1 MDDHR
6 LADHDLQTGAE
17 RLPLRGLRVI
27 EVSSFVAAPLGG
39 MTLAQLGADVI
50 RVDPIGGAA
59 DTERWPVAAS
69 GTSLYWA
76 GLNKG
81 KRSIEVDM
89 RSEAGRRIV
98 TDLIS
103 AEGASGGVVI
113 TNAVAQPW
121 LGHEALARLRP
132 DLIHVHVVGRSD
144 GTPAVDYTVN
154 AATGFPMVTGPQ
166 GHADPVN
173 HVLPAWDIACGLYAA
188 VGILAAERTRQRTG
202 LGQSVRIALE
212 DVALATAG
220 NLGFLAEAQVNHAPR
235 ARIGNYLYGGFARD
249 FSCLD
254 GGRVMVVALTKR
266 HWADLVDVTQTRAV
280 IESLETTL
288 GADFGTER
296 DRFTYR
302 EVLAGVFQLWFE
314 ARAVP
319 AVRQALEGTSILWSQ
334 YRTFADVV
342 DDHAAGRLTTNL
354 LSTIVQHGVGPHL
367 APASPLSFDG
377 THPPLRAA
385 PRLGEHTTAVLREQ
399 LSLSAE
405 QIEDLTARGVVGAPR
420 HDSGP
425 PSTPTPAMTN
435 DQARGVRP

>member
-1 MDDHR
+1 MDGHR
-6 LADHDLQTGAE
+6 LADEGPQMGVE
-17 RLPLRGLRVI
+17 PLPLTGLRVI

-59 DTERWPVAAS
+59 DVERWPVAAS
-69 GTSLYWA
+69 GASLYWA

-81 KRSIEVDM
+81 KRSVEVDM
-89 RSEAGRRIV
+89 RSEAGRRVV
-98 TDLIS
+98 TELIS
-103 AEGASGGVVI
+103 SESASDGVVI
-113 TNAVAQPW
+113 TNAVAQSW
-121 LGHEALARLRP
+121 LGHEALGRLRP
-132 DLIHVHVVGRSD
+132 DLIHVHVVGRAD

-154 AATGFPMVTGPQ
+154 AATGFPMITGPQ

-202 LGQSVRIALE
+202 RGQSVRIALE

-220 NLGFLAEAQVNHAPR
+220 NLGFLAEAQVNNAPR
-235 ARIGNYLYGGFARD
+235 ARLGNYLYGGFARD

-266 HWADLVDVTQTRAV
+266 HWADLVEVTESRAV

-314 ARAVP
+314 ARA
-319 AVRQALEGTSILWSQ
+319 AATVRQVLEGTSILWSQ

-342 DDHAAGRLTTNL
+342 DDHAAGGLATNL
-354 LSTIVQHGVGPHL
+354 LSTIFQHGVGPHL
-367 APASPLSFDG
+367 APSSPLSFDG
-377 THPPLRAA
+377 SHPPPRSA
-385 PRLGEHTTAVLREQ
+385 PRLGEHTTAVLSER

-405 QIEDLTARGVVGAPR
+405 QIEHLVDRGVVGTPR
-420 HDSGP
+420 RESRP
-425 PSTPTPAMTN
+425 PSTPAMSN
-435 DQARGVRP
+435 DPV